1 MDLFII
7 AQNVIEMWKQEELIS
22 KLYLDSNSQ
31 TIVPISEG
39 VLESCF

>member
-7 AQNVIEMWKQEELIS
+7 IQNAIEMWKQEELIS
-22 KLYLDSNSQ
+22 KLYLNSNSPR
-31 TIVPISEG
+31 IVHISEV

>member
-7 AQNVIEMWKQEELIS
+7 TQNVIEMWKQEELIS
-22 KLYLDSNSQ
+22 KLYLNFNSPQ
-31 TIVPISEG
+31 ILHISEA